1 MRCGLGMQSSWEQ
14 GVAGMVGINDL
25 KTVLE
30 DSPVIEIEGLDY
42 KAWVRGWG
50 VGRERKDRVEGGNV
64 QRDIWNWGLFEER
77 FENVVQWKRPKI
89 YEGDLNEVSK

>member
-1 MRCGLGMQSSWEQ
+1 MLPKCTSSKCHLPSPMGCGLRMQRIWEQ

-42 KAWVRGWG
+42 KA
-50 VGRERKDRVEGGNV
+50 
-64 QRDIWNWGLFEER
+64 
-77 FENVVQWKRPKI
+77 
-89 YEGDLNEVSK
+89 

>member
-1 MRCGLGMQSSWEQ
+1 MGCGLRMQRIWEQ

-42 KAWVRGWG
+42 KA
-50 VGRERKDRVEGGNV
+50 
-64 QRDIWNWGLFEER
+64 
-77 FENVVQWKRPKI
+77 
-89 YEGDLNEVSK
+89 